1 MATWCDEHAI
11 LGEDF
16 HRTASDSVIPWD
28 RLEGRTILVT
38 GATGLIGSLL
48 VKTLLYR
55 ADRFGTDLTVIAQVR
70 SRSKAEQ
77 VFSRQKDF
85 WGGRLVFLEADVLT
99 PYAKDVR
106 ADFIVHAASS
116 TASKD
121 FVERPV
127 DVIETTLQGTR
138 NILELARRSEAQST
152 VYLSSM
158 EVYGKLPHELVKEKD
173 SGWLDPLAVRSSY
186 PQSKRM
192 AEGLCAAYAIQYGVH
207 VSTARLTLTFGAGVQ
222 PSDNRVFAQFARS
235 AMQKKDIVL
244 FTTGQTKRDYL
255 YTADAVRAILS
266 ILLLGGRGEAYNISN
281 PATYITIYDMAHMCR
296 KFGVTNVRCEIN
308 EQEARKYNTELHICL
323 DNSKL
328 DGLNKFKRVEL
339 EEMYRRMMATM
350 TEGKSNA

>member
-1 MATWCDEHAI
+1 MNSWCGEHAI
-11 LGEDF
+11 FEEDF
-16 HRTASDSVIPWD
+16 LRTAADRVIPWD
-28 RLEGRTILVT
+28 RLDGRTILVT

-55 ADRFGTDLTVIAQVR
+55 ADRFGTDLKVIAQVR

-77 VFSRQKDF
+77 VFSGQKPF
-85 WGGRLVFLEADVLT
+85 WGGRLVFLEADVLA
-99 PYAKDVR
+99 PYSDDVH

-138 NILELARRSEAQST
+138 NILELARKCEALST

-192 AEGLCAAYAIQYGVH
+192 AESLCAAYAAQYGVH
-207 VSTARLTLTFGAGVQ
+207 VSTARLTQTFGAGVH

-266 ILLLGGRGEAYNISN
+266 ILLLGERGEAYNISN
-281 PATYITIYDMAHMCR
+281 PASYITIYDMALLCR
-296 KFGVTNVRCEIN
+296 DFGAGEVRCEIN
-308 EQEARKYNTELHICL
+308 EQEARKYTEELHISL

-328 DGLNKFKRVEL
+328 DALNKFERVDL
-339 EEMYRRMMATM
+339 KEMYERMIAILNTL
-350 TEGKSNA
+350 